1 MFTIDVETAES
12 YLRQAGQLQGDQ
24 LVEIR
29 RLAGG
34 VSNEVFYVAI
44 DKGDDFV
51 LKQARGRL
59 RVADPWFCSVERI
72 WREVEVLR
80 ICQRVLAG
88 CQLSVEI
95 PQVLFEDR
103 ENFCFAMTAAPL
115 HHTVWKQQLLDG
127 DADPTI
133 AQACGQ
139 LMGTLH
145 ARTWQEAEI
154 DRQLED
160 RQFFN
165 DLRLDPYYRYVASV
179 HDDLQEAMQH
189 LIDSVWQN
197 RWCLV
202 HGDFSPKNLLVFDN
216 RLMLIDCEVGHYGD
230 PAFDIGFFLSHLILK
245 AIYQSPKSEPY
256 INLTE
261 LFFRAYQEPLAKRIA
276 GDQLQNLIAR
286 AVQNFAG
293 CLLARVDGKSKVEY
307 LSDSQHRDQ
316 VRLISRTLFH
326 EQPASWQEVLAVI
339 RKTIDS
345 K

>member
-1 MFTIDVETAES
+1 MFTIDVESAES
-12 YLRQAGQLQGDQ
+12 YLRQAGYIQSDQ
-24 LVEIR
+24 QVEVR

-44 DKGDDFV
+44 DKGACDKGDDFV

-59 RVADPWFCSVERI
+59 RVADSWFCSVERI
-72 WREVEVLR
+72 WREAEVLR

-103 ENFCFAMTAAPL
+103 ENFCFAMTAAPA
-115 HHTVWKQQLLDG
+115 HHTVWKQQLLAG
-127 DADPTI
+127 DADPAI

-145 ARTWQEAEI
+145 ERTWQVAEI

-165 DLRLDPYYRYVASV
+165 DLRLDPYYRHIASL
-179 HDDLQEAMQH
+179 HNDLQGALQH

-202 HGDFSPKNLLVFDN
+202 HGDFSPKK
-216 RLMLIDCEVGHYGD
+216 I
-230 PAFDIGFFLSHLILK
+230 
-245 AIYQSPKSEPY
+245 
-256 INLTE
+256 
-261 LFFRAYQEPLAKRIA
+261 
-276 GDQLQNLIAR
+276 
-286 AVQNFAG
+286 
-293 CLLARVDGKSKVEY
+293 CLCSTTD
-307 LSDSQHRDQ
+307 
-316 VRLISRTLFH
+316 
-326 EQPASWQEVLAVI
+326 
-339 RKTIDS
+339 
-345 K
+345 